1 MPRGRLRGTKKDIV
15 AEKLYDPLPSPPY
28 STSPRNIWHFSINS
42 APSSIDI
49 PYCFHNL
56 SHFCRWWSKPSSSRF
71 GCFDIVGI
79 LYLKRSVHKTKLID
93 FFVGCDF
100 NLECTFKSKMFTNNG
115 FPWLPTSMNIMYQYF
130 SPDAPKFLINALEK
144 TTSVTIPATQQL
156 IDHAIVQKKK
166 LKKLE
171 KIVKQE
177 RSLLAHQLSLLRIDL
192 DPSLSSNMDYS
203 PALKSVKELLSSSS
217 K

>member
-15 AEKLYDPLPSPPY
+15 ADKPYDPVPLPFY
-28 STSPRNIWHFSINS
+28 STSARNIWHFSINH

-49 PYCFHNL
+49 PYCFYSL
-56 SHFCRWWSKPSSSRF
+56 AHFCRWWSKPSSTHF
-71 GCFDIVGI
+71 NCYDIVGI
-79 LYLKRSVHKTKLID
+79 LYLKRSVQKTKLVD
-93 FFVGCDF
+93 FFDGCDF

-130 SPDAPKFLINALEK
+130 SPDAPKFLLSALEK
-144 TTSVTIPATQQL
+144 TTSLTIPATQQL
-156 IDHAIVQKKK
+156 IDQAVIQKLK

-171 KIVKQE
+171 KIVQQE
-177 RSLLAHQLSLLRIDL
+177 RSLLDHQLNLLRIDP
-192 DPSLSSNMDYS
+192 DIGSSSKTDAS
-203 PALKSVKELLSSSS
+203 PALKSVKEFLSSST